1 MGQAKQ
7 RKAEIAKL
15 KANGKITPFII
26 RGSIVDGKVVYD
38 TAGLEPAQVAF
49 VNGCVTSINEHM
61 VPELAETPTQATHLT
76 MVSWINSEDFMG
88 GLMGPFIEGNTPDS
102 IWAENEMAFNK
113 HQSPFPQVGFIYT
126 RDEMIKLGAGVD
138 KFYDLLS
145 EGGIWP
151 WPNARAVFEKRGD
164 KLVVIDTI

>member
-26 RGSIVDGKVVYD
+26 RGSIVNGKVVYD
-38 TAGLEPAQVAF
+38 TTSLQPAQAAF
-49 VNGCVTSINEHM
+49 VDGCVKSINEM
-61 VPELAETPTQATHLT
+61 EVPEPPAQDTHLT
-76 MVSWINSEDFMG
+76 VVSWINSEDFIG
-88 GLMGPFIEGNTPDS
+88 SLMGPFTEGNTPDS
-102 IWAENEMAFNK
+102 VWDDMEMQYNK
-113 HQSPFPQVGFIYT
+113 HQAQFPQVGFSYT

-138 KFYDLLS
+138 IFFDALK

-151 WPNARAVFEKRGD
+151 WPNARSVFEKRGD